1 VLGGQGDR
9 LDLIVRGGEVIQN
22 RLHRV

>member
-9 LDLIVRGGEVIQN
+9 LDLIVRGGEVIKN
-22 RLHRV
+22 RLG